1 MAIGRKTIIYSV
13 STLVILAT
21 VLVLIR
27 FLAGNSYRSQIPVL
41 SDLQHLSAP
50 VNEQIASAYQ
60 KANRT
65 PSAINLG
72 MLGMVYHSSMHY
84 EEAKVCYDLAIKK
97 NPEDWI
103 WNYYLGYLNQEMGN
117 PTIAVRNYSKVIKSN
132 PGVFL
137 ALYYEAGCYQK
148 LGLSDSSE
156 LALKMI
162 ISRMDKNDIIR
173 TTSRYDYFPLVT
185 YAMFDLARLYV
196 SRGEADKAE
205 STLMELIDYQR
216 AFGPAYRLLGNIYSG
231 KGNEALSKKYQVR
244 ANDLTISPSPVDTLI
259 DKLSLLSRSDLYLL
273 KRIDEAEKSVYP
285 EYALKLVN
293 HSLLYFPENKYLL
306 AKAIKLFL
314 IRDSVK
320 QALPYLGQHIN
331 YYKNDFNELKS
342 VGDLLYNKGYY
353 PQAHN
358 HYSYAVKLKPDDSQV
373 QSCIVICLLKEGKKE
388 EARQRVI
395 TNLENNKT
403 NPAAIADGVTLLF
416 SVGDNANGV
425 LWLSHLKKLSP
436 SFPKGLQLEG
446 MLAERGS
453 KWNEAILKY
462 TAAFNQDPTDMTTV
476 RLLGNLLLKQ
486 KLWKDAIV
494 CFRKAL
500 LYHPNEP
507 YLLERLGTLLVT
519 CEDKQLRDL
528 DEGRDLSERAFIH
541 TGSHSVTL
549 ISAGRSLAIAYAGL
563 GDKKNAANVIRMTI
577 NLAEKENIP
586 PAAMDD
592 LRKLLSDL

>member
-13 STLVILAT
+13 SAVFILAV
-21 VLVLIR
+21 VLVSLR
-27 FLAGNSYRSQIPVL
+27 LLSGNSYRKQIPVIP
-41 SDLQHLSAP
+41 DLQSLSAP

-60 KANRT
+60 KANRR
-65 PSAINLG
+65 PSSVNLG
-72 MLGMVYHSSMHY
+72 MLGMVYHSSMNY
-84 EEAKVCYDLAIKK
+84 EEAKVCYELAIKK

-103 WNYYLGYLNQEMGN
+103 WSYYLGYLNQEMGN
-117 PTIAVRNYSKVIKSN
+117 PSIAVRNYSKVIKSN

-162 ISRMDKNDIIR
+162 ISRMDKNDIVR

-185 YAMFDLARLYV
+185 YAMYDLARLYV
-196 SRGEADKAE
+196 SRSEAAKAE
-205 STLMELIDYQR
+205 STLMDIIDYQR
-216 AFGPAYRLLGNIYSG
+216 AFGPAYRLLGSVYSSIGDEKLG
-231 KGNEALSKKYQVR
+231 KKFSVR

-259 DKLSLLSRSDLYLL
+259 DKLSLISRSDLYLL

-293 HSLLYFPENKYLL
+293 HSLLYFPDNKYLL

-331 YYKNDFNELKS
+331 YFKNDFNELKS

-373 QSCIVICLLKEGKKE
+373 QSCIVICLLKQGKKE
-388 EARQRVI
+388 EAWQRVI
-395 TNLENNKT
+395 TNLEKNKS

-416 SVGDNANGV
+416 SLGDNANGV
-425 LWLSHLKKLSP
+425 LWLSRLKKLSP
-436 SFPKGLQLEG
+436 SFSKGLQLEG
-446 MLAERGS
+446 MLAEQGS

-462 TAAFNQDPTDMTTV
+462 NAAFNFDPTDMTTV

-486 KLWKDAIV
+486 KKWKEVIV

-500 LYHPNEP
+500 EYHPNEP

-519 CEDKQLRDL
+519 CEDQQLRDL
-528 DEGRDLSERAFIH
+528 AEGRDLCERAFIH
-541 TGSHSVTL
+541 TASHSVTL

-592 LRKLLSDL
+592 LRKLQADY

>member
-293 HSLLYFPENKYLL
+293 HSLLYFPDNKYLL
-306 AKAIKLFL
+306 AKAIKLFV